1 MVHTNL
7 KTRNIPFDYNEI
19 MKALRKSE
27 EDLKN
32 KSKSRNFV
40 GLEKEELKEKTLDE
54 IYGPKPTREEF
65 VNLHFRLT

>member
-7 KTRNIPFDYNEI
+7 KTTNIQFNYNEI

-40 GLEKEELKEKTLDE
+40 GLEKEELKEKILDE

-65 VNLHFRLT
+65 VNLHFPLT